1 MIAELDS
8 RLQTEEITPELIAY
22 IVEKIVREIRPEK
35 IILYGSHA
43 RGDYRAESDL
53 DLFIIKDSKE
63 SSREI
68 RRRIDRLLRGRHFAV
83 DIRVR
88 KPAEV
93 ELNFRAKNPFY
104 DHVFGQGKVVYE
116 KKSRRN

>member
-1 MIAELDS
+1 MIAEMDP
-8 RLQTEEITPELIAY
+8 RLQTEDITPDLIDY
-22 IVEKIVREIRPEK
+22 IVEKIVRKIRPEK
-35 IILYGSHA
+35 IILYGSYA
-43 RGDYRAESDL
+43 RGDYHEDSDL

-63 SSREI
+63 PSREI
-68 RRRIDRLLRGRHFAV
+68 RRRIDRLLRGRRFAV

-104 DHVFGQGKVVYE
+104 DHVFAQGKVVYE
-116 KKSRRN
+116 KKP